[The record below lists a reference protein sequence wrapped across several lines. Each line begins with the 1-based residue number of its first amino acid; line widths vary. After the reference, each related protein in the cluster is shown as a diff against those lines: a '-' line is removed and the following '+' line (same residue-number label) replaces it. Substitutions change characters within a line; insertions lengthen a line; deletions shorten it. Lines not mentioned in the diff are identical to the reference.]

1 MKRAL
6 LRGALVLAGMSAL
19 IIAAAFSPI
28 ALRAIPAFGVQR
40 VEVNGV
46 HYLSAEVAV
55 AASGITQDANV
66 FDDPA
71 PWIDALLAHP
81 LVVDVEVS
89 RRVPGTVV
97 LRIVEAVPVAFART
111 PELRAIG
118 ANGRI
123 LPTDPAHNGLDLP
136 VLMMRTRVSGQGRA
150 VDVETLRAL
159 YFLAESERVE
169 PDLIGWISEIGMH
182 GDDVRLVLRSAADA
196 EVFAPARPV
205 PERLRELAATLA
217 ELATPGADADAGG
230 AATGRAAAGLAN
242 VRTIDVRFHDQIV
255 VSLRKGKS

>member
-1 MKRAL
+1 MKLAL
-6 LRGALVLAGMSAL
+6 VRGALLLACMLVLIL
-19 IIAAAFSPI
+19 AAAFSPI

-46 HYLSAEVAV
+46 HYLSAEAAV
-55 AASGITQDANV
+55 AASGITGDANV

-71 PWIDALLAHP
+71 PWIAALLAHP
-81 LVVDVEVS
+81 LVVNVEVR

-97 LRIVEAVPVAFART
+97 LHIAEAVPVAFART

-123 LPTDPAHNGLDLP
+123 LPADPAHHELDLP
-136 VLMMRTRVSGQGRA
+136 VLMMRTRVSGQSRA
-150 VDVETLRAL
+150 VDVETLKAL
-159 YFLAESERVE
+159 YFLAEVARVE
-169 PDLIGWISEIGMH
+169 PVLTGWISEIGMQ
-182 GDDVRLVLRSAADA
+182 GDDVRLVLRNAADA
-196 EVFAPARPV
+196 EVFVAARPAA
-205 PERLRELAATLA
+205 ERLRELASTLA
-217 ELATPGADADAGG
+217 ELATPGTNADADG
-230 AATGRAAAGLAN
+230 AATAGDAGLAN

>member
-1 MKRAL
+1 MKLAL
-6 LRGALVLAGMSAL
+6 VRGALVLAGMSVL
-19 IIAAAFSPI
+19 VIAAAFSPI

-46 HYLSAEVAV
+46 HYLSAEAAV
-55 AASGITQDANV
+55 ATSGITGDANV

-71 PWIDALLAHP
+71 PWIADLLAHP
-81 LVVDVEVS
+81 LVVDVEVR

-97 LRIVEAVPVAFART
+97 LHIVEAVPVAFART

-123 LPTDPAHNGLDLP
+123 LPTDPAHHELDLP

-150 VDVETLRAL
+150 VDGETLKAL
-159 YFLAESERVE
+159 YFLAEAGRVE
-169 PDLIGWISEIGMH
+169 PDLIGWISEIGTE
-182 GDDVRLVLRSAADA
+182 GDDVRLVLRNAADA
-196 EVFAPARPV
+196 QVFVAARPAA
-205 PERLRELAATLA
+205 ERLRELASTLA
-217 ELATPGADADAGG
+217 ELATPGADTDADD
-230 AATGRAAAGLAN
+230 AATDRDAGLAN

-255 VSLRKGKS
+255 VSLRKGKG